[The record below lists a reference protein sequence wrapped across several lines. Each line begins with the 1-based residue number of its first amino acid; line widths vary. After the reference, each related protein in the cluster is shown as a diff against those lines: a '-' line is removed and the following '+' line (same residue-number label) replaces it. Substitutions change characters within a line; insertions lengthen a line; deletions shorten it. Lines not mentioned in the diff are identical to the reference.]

1 LAAGSGIP
9 EAAWP
14 TPVLKAFDGGNK
26 NTMGTFTPSL
36 WELAVNETCL
46 HSILKDRLP
55 AETEA
60 EFKIKVTKA
69 IRELA
74 KTLYH
79 EARHCQQFFWISAMV
94 QQQPQN
100 FEGTPN
106 IAKWPAVSVGDN
118 KDARVAIGLAAN
130 TPIPDEPSA
139 LIGIKRMAISEYF
152 RTIKTWQTK
161 KFYPSFAPS
170 ESSLDREVASARTAA
185 VDLLQ
190 NSGIGGTSLD
200 VDKMAAEPT
209 AQMQDYAGRPCENDG
224 FFCETIAGGY
234 WDLFSGKALRT
245 MPADEC
251 SPFYVLTSS
260 GPSFLAR
267 IGASADGG
275 KTSAGQR

>member
-1 LAAGSGIP
+1 MPSNS
-9 EAAWP
+9 EAA
-14 TPVLKAFDGGNK
+14 AD
-26 NTMGTFTPSL
+26 
-36 WELAVNETCL
+36 
-46 HSILKDRLP
+46 
-55 AETEA
+55 
-60 EFKIKVTKA
+60 FKRTVTKSA
-69 IRELA
+69 SELA

-79 EARHCQQFFWISAMV
+79 EARHCQQFFWITAMV

-106 IAKWPAVSVGDN
+106 IAKWPAAI
-118 KDARVAIGLAAN
+118 ARNSKEARAAIALAAN

-152 RTIKTWQTK
+152 RTIKIWQTVQW
-161 KFYPSFAPS
+161 YPPFAPDGA
-170 ESSLDREVASARTAA
+170 SLAEEVANARTAA

-190 NSGIGGTSLD
+190 NSGIGGTPID

-224 FFCETIAGGY
+224 FFCETIAGNY

-251 SPFYVLTSS
+251 SPFYVFTSR

-267 IGASADGG
+267 ISASDDGS
-275 KTSAGQR
+275 KTSAGKR